1 MSVKLRI
8 LAQGE
13 PKLSSDREGRGQAE
27 VFMLY
32 LRQWPLFYFKDFI
45 YLFIYLSIHSFILER
60 GEEKEKGEKHRC
72 ERIVT

>member
-45 YLFIYLSIHSFILER
+45 YLSIHSFILER
-60 GEEKEKGEKHRC
+60 GEEKEKGETHRC